1 MARRFWVKTMNQAS
15 TVLSNH
21 TAGTLGQQVYLR
33 LRGRLLAG
41 EWLPG
46 TKLTLRGLAEEL
58 GTSVQPVREAV
69 SRLSA
74 ERVLLVKPNSS
85 LMLPPIDKEEL
96 DEIWALRLLLER
108 EAARLCAVRL
118 TEPQFA
124 ELDHEM
130 TAIRVQLT
138 ARGAQ
143 SGRVLPLQ
151 RVAVQLG
158 KWSGSRLLA
167 EQIETLRLRGAPH
180 YAAALRADMSGEEDF
195 ILFSLRI
202 QDELIEALKQ
212 RNAVNA
218 AELRGADLYTY
229 QRFIYR
235 RLGLE

>member
-1 MARRFWVKTMNQAS
+1 MNETS
-15 TVLSNH
+15 GMLSNQSP
-21 TAGTLGQQVYLR
+21 GTLGQQVYLA

-46 TKLTLRGLAEEL
+46 AKLTLRGLAEEL

-85 LMLPPIDKEEL
+85 LMIPPIDKEEL

-108 EAARLCAVRL
+108 EAARLCAARL
-118 TEPQFA
+118 TEADFA
-124 ELDHEM
+124 ELDHAM
-130 TAIRVQLT
+130 TAIRKQLT
-138 ARGAQ
+138 SRGTR
-143 SGRVLPLQ
+143 SGRVSPIQ
-151 RVAVQLG
+151 RIAVQLG

-180 YAAALRADMSGEEDF
+180 YAAALRADMSGEEEF
-195 ILFSLRI
+195 ILFSLSI
-202 QDELIEALKQ
+202 QEELIRAL
-212 RNAVNA
+212 RRRDAVNA

>member
-1 MARRFWVKTMNQAS
+1 MHEFWIRSMNEKS
-15 TVLSNH
+15 GVLSNQ
-21 TAGTLGQQVYLR
+21 TGTTLGQQVYLA
-33 LRGRLLAG
+33 LRSRLLAG

-46 TKLTLRGLAEEL
+46 TRLTLRGLAEEL

-85 LMLPPIDKEEL
+85 LMLPPINKEEL
-96 DEIWALRLLLER
+96 DEIWSLRLLLER
-108 EAARLCAVRL
+108 EAARLCAMRL
-118 TEPQFA
+118 TEADFG
-124 ELDHEM
+124 ELDRAM
-130 TAIRVQLT
+130 VTIRAQLT
-138 ARGAQ
+138 AQGAQ
-143 SGRVLPLQ
+143 VGRVQPIQ
-151 RVAVQLG
+151 HIAVQLG

-180 YAAALRADMSGEEDF
+180 YAAALRADMSGELDF
-195 ILFSLRI
+195 ILFSLHI
-202 QDELIEALKQ
+202 QEELIEALK
-212 RNAVNA
+212 RRDAINA